1 MTARKLKLM
10 KHKSMICL
18 VLTFLIAFSLFSV
31 TTHFINAASVAVLS
45 IVPTGQAGATAGTIT
60 NIPAQAVGT
69 TFSVDVRVD
78 NYASVN
84 IGGKDNGV
92 SGASYEVFWNPAVLE
107 YISKT
112 PDVSWLPDQSSSG
125 DILNYVAYGNLTIGQ
140 IAFNTA
146 NPFTTADSSTG
157 SVSATIK
164 FQVLSSGSSPITLQ
178 PQKGVAYLVAPQTN
192 DEGETFSRAV
202 SGTETANAQYGP
214 SSSSPP
220 SVFGPTA
227 IFTPTDGST
236 FKLGSSITLD
246 ASLSQPGYDTQA
258 CNITSYVWSVEFLN
272 GTTFTSLTGEAPTF
286 TATVDGTFQ
295 VILIVTAND
304 VAAAPSPSYESTG
317 SSSDFIAVVSNLQ
330 SVAIDVFTDKG
341 GVGQGVSSGAYGPLQ
356 QVQTYALVTYKNTPM
371 PNENVLFSILD
382 ANGTYY
388 CRQGVTN
395 DTGIAAIQPS
405 FRLPAPDF
413 GSPQTSFGTWS
424 ITAAVNVL
432 GVTVNDT
439 TKFTFTYLNGIENVT
454 IPATANRNETL
465 PIQLTINNQELS
477 TQWTQLSI
485 TLFDQAGIPIGSS
498 TITATQQTQSLT
510 VIDASI
516 NIPSWAFPGQAT
528 AYLCLLS
535 NSTDVPLAPEST
547 ANFTILS

>member
-1 MTARKLKLM
+1 M

-18 VLTFLIAFSLFSV
+18 VLTFLIAFSIFSV
-31 TTHFINAASVAVLS
+31 TTRFIDAASTPVLS
-45 IVPTGQAGATAGTIT
+45 IVPTGQAGAAAGTFT
-60 NIPAQAVGT
+60 DIPLQAVGS

-78 NYASVN
+78 DYASVTN
-84 IGGKDNGV
+84 GGKNPGV
-92 SGASYEVFWNPAVLE
+92 SGASYEIFWNPAVLE

-112 PDVSWLPDQSSSG
+112 DNSWLPNQSNAG
-125 DILNYVAYGNLTIGQ
+125 DLTNDVSYGNLTIGQ

-146 NPFTTADSSTG
+146 NPFVTADSSTG

-164 FQVLSSGSSPITLQ
+164 FQVLSAGSSAITLQ
-178 PQKGVAYLVAPQTN
+178 PQKGVPYLVAPETN
-192 DEGETFSRAV
+192 DEGTTFGEPV
-202 SGTETANAQYGP
+202 TGTETANAQYG
-214 SSSSPP
+214 SSSTPPP
-220 SVFGPTA
+220 SVYGPTA

-236 FKLGSSITLD
+236 FKLGFSITLD
-246 ASLSQPGYDTQA
+246 ASLSQPGYDTKT

-304 VAAAPSPSYESTG
+304 VAATPSPSYVSTG
-317 SSSDFIAVVSNLQ
+317 SSSDFISVVSTLQ
-330 SVAIDVFTDKG
+330 SVSIDVFTDKG

-356 QVQTYALVTYKNTPM
+356 QVQTYALVTYENTPM
-371 PNENVLFSILD
+371 PDEMVAFTILD
-382 ANGTYY
+382 ANGTDYY
-388 CRQGVTN
+388 REGVTN
-395 DTGIAAIQPS
+395 DTGIASIQPS
-405 FRLPAPDF
+405 FRLPAPEF

-432 GVTVNDT
+432 GSTVNDT
-439 TKFTFTYLNGIENVT
+439 AKFTFTYLNGVENVA
-454 IPATANRNETL
+454 IPATVYRNETL

-498 TITATQQTQSLT
+498 TITATQQTQNLS

-528 AYLCLLS
+528 AYLCLT
-535 NSTDVPLAPEST
+535 STSTEVPLAPET
-547 ANFTILS
+547 IANFTILS